1 MARNRLAVAASDSTS
16 QLTSAFRLGLVRIRR
31 MRQFGK
37 ILQWI
42 GLAVPPIAM
51 YMEITGT
58 FMRDG
63 VADLL
68 LAMVA
73 SVCAFFIG
81 RIIEGYA
88 GQG

>member
-1 MARNRLAVAASDSTS
+1 
-16 QLTSAFRLGLVRIRR
+16 

-42 GLAVPPIAM
+42 GLTLPLAAM
-51 YMEITGT
+51 YMQLTGT
-58 FMRDG
+58 FFRDG

-68 LAMVA
+68 LALIA
-73 SVCAFFIG
+73 SVCAFYIG

-88 GQG
+88 PPG